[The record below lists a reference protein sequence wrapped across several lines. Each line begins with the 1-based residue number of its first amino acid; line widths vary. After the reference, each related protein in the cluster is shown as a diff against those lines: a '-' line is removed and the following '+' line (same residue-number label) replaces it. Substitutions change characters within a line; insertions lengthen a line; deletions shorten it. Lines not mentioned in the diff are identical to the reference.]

1 LRTHLRAALVAA
13 FLTSAFLLPGAAWAQ
28 EDTAEDQVEETGAG
42 AEEADDGE
50 GAGDAVEEGAVEAG
64 GPVLRGTLSGE
75 DGPVAG
81 VELIV
86 RTAEGEEVGQA
97 VTDPEGAW
105 IVPLP
110 ASGDYSV
117 ELVEDTL
124 PDEVGLRN
132 PDRNPLEINVR
143 PGQSRTVLFPLG
155 EDTREATRRLGRVL
169 GLTVD
174 GIKFGLIIG
183 MCAIG
188 LSLIFGTTG
197 LVNFAHGE
205 LVAFGAIV
213 AWFLNTQGP
222 RIPLIG
228 ATLIAV
234 AAGALLGGGIEKGL
248 WSPLRRRGT
257 GLIAMLVVSIGLSLF
272 LRHILLYI
280 FGGRSLPYREYTVQA
295 SLNLGPLRITPRDL
309 AIVILSILVLGGVG
323 LLLNRTKIGKA
334 MRAVADNRDLAE
346 SSGIDVQRVIL
357 YVWMLGGGLAALG
370 GVFQGMSEAVNW
382 NMGFL
387 LLLLMFAG
395 VILGGIGTA
404 YGALVGSLFVGL
416 ITQLSTLWFPPELKT
431 VFALFALAIV
441 LLFRPQGILGR
452 PERIG

>member
-1 LRTHLRAALVAA
+1 MTLRVVRYTSRLSTAGHDEEKQLRTLLRAAVVSALLFGTLLV
-13 FLTSAFLLPGAAWAQ
+13 PGIASAQ
-28 EDTAEDQVEETGAG
+28 EQD
-42 AEEADDGE
+42 EA
-50 GAGDAVEEGAVEAG
+50 
-64 GPVLRGTLSGE
+64 VLQGTLTDE
-75 DGPVAG
+75 DGPVPG
-81 VELIV
+81 VEITV
-86 RTAEGEEVGQA
+86 TTGDGTQVGTAA
-97 VTDPEGAW
+97 TDPEGDW
-105 IVPLP
+105 QVPVP
-110 ASGDYSV
+110 EAGDYV
-117 ELVEDTL
+117 IELQVDTL
-124 PDEVGLRN
+124 PEGVDLRS
-132 PDRNPLEINVR
+132 PDRNPLEVSAR

-155 EDTREATRRLGRVL
+155 ESTRAATGRWGQVL

-183 MCAIG
+183 MTAIG

-213 AWFLNTQGP
+213 AWFLNVRGP
-222 RIPLIG
+222 RLPLIA
-228 ATLIAV
+228 ATLVAV
-234 AAGALLGGGIEKGL
+234 VAGALLSGAFEKGMWL
-248 WSPLRRRGT
+248 PLRRRGT
-257 GLIAMLVVSIGLSLF
+257 GLISMLVVSIGLSLF
-272 LRHILLYI
+272 LRHILLYF
-280 FGGRSLPYREYTVQA
+280 FGGRSLPYREYTVQTA
-295 SLNLGPLRITPRDL
+295 LNIGPLRITPRDL
-309 AIVILSILVLGGVG
+309 WIMILSIVVLAGVG

-357 YVWMLGGGLAALG
+357 YVWMLGGALAALG

-416 ITQLSTLWFPPELKT
+416 ITQLSTLFFPTELKT
-431 VFALFALAIV
+431 VFALLALAIV